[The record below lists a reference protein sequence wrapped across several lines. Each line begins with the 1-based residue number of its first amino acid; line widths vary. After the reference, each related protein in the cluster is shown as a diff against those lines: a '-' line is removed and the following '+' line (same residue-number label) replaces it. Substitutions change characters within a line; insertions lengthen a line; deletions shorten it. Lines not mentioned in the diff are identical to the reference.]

1 MPAELDAWLEQSSEE
16 ALDPSLPICDPHHH
30 LWDKPGDRYMID
42 EVTSDMGSGHNVV
55 QSLFVEVD
63 SMYRASGPPEMRP
76 VGEVEWARGIGAQ
89 SDSGLYGPTKVSAGI
104 VGYADLNLER
114 LLGQFWKRWSWPV
127 AVGSAAYGT
136 PAVGTPTNHFDLTAP
151 AGLG

>member
-1 MPAELDAWLEQSSEE
+1 MPAELDAWLEQSREE

-63 SMYRASGPPEMRP
+63 SM
-76 VGEVEWARGIGAQ
+76 
-89 SDSGLYGPTKVSAGI
+89 
-104 VGYADLNLER
+104 
-114 LLGQFWKRWSWPV
+114 
-127 AVGSAAYGT
+127 
-136 PAVGTPTNHFDLTAP
+136 
-151 AGLG
+151 